1 MTSRAPRHRP
11 RKRFAQHFLAPA
23 WARRVVAAID
33 RQPGDVFLEIG
44 PGQGAITL
52 PLAAT
57 GSPVLAVEVDRD
69 LVAGLV
75 PRVPPNVTLVS
86 GDALTI
92 DVIPFLTG
100 LQTQRPPDQA
110 AGPGP
115 ARRFR
120 IVGNLPYNLTTPILF
135 RLIEWHRRHALFA
148 DATLMVQREVADR
161 LTARA
166 GTREYGVLGISAQVH
181 TTIRRL
187 LDLPPGA
194 FAPPPKVRSSVI
206 KMTFGPPNVRLA
218 DETIFDALIR
228 ALFSQRRKTLLNAL
242 KPFDPQAAATLASV
256 DLDGRRRPETLQLA
270 EIAGLVAAIAA
281 ARRPPV
287 L

>member
-1 MTSRAPRHRP
+1 
-11 RKRFAQHFLAPA
+11 
-23 WARRVVAAID
+23 
-33 RQPGDVFLEIG
+33 
-44 PGQGAITL
+44 
-52 PLAAT
+52 
-57 GSPVLAVEVDRD
+57 
-69 LVAGLV
+69 
-75 PRVPPNVTLVS
+75 VPPNVTLVS
-86 GDALTI
+86 GDALTL

-100 LQTQRPPDQA
+100 LEPQRPADRPLA
-110 AGPGP
+110 PLP
-115 ARRFR
+115 PRRFR
-120 IVGNLPYNLTTPILF
+120 VVGNLPYNLTTPILF

-181 TTIRRL
+181 TTIRRV

-194 FAPPPKVRSSVI
+194 FSPPPKVRSAVI
-206 KMTFGPPNVRLA
+206 RMTFGPPNVRLS
-218 DETIFDALIR
+218 DEALFDDLLR

-242 KPFDPQAAATLASV
+242 KRFDPNARGTLAGLGIDS
-256 DLDGRRRPETLQLA
+256 RRRPETLQLE

-281 ARRPPV
+281 GRRDPV